1 MHLFLAVGAECQQGH
16 GTVGGATA
24 GPGRHAVLR
33 GLAGTL
39 AAVLCTQAGGQI
51 LADLLPLGLLQVE
64 LARTLQVGR
73 HLEAEDSK
81 KETKMTLS
89 EH

>member
-16 GTVGGATA
+16 GTVGGAAA
-24 GPGRHAVLR
+24 GPGRHAVLG

-39 AAVLCTQAGGQI
+39 AAGLCAQAGGQI

-73 HLEAEDSK
+73 HLKPGGGK
-81 KETKMTLS
+81 KKITIKKN
-89 EH
+89 